1 MKELFLFFI
10 YFYKHSRNYC
20 IYSYRRCEII
30 NNTISIYIWKQHYRF
45 HYENPGGGRMMDVV
59 VVVVVV
65 DVSNPGGGAIIVM
78 LDVASGT

>member
-1 MKELFLFFI
+1 M
-10 YFYKHSRNYC
+10 RNYQQ
-20 IYSYRRCEII
+20 YDFDV
-30 NNTISIYIWKQHYRF
+30 WKQHYRF

-65 DVSNPGGGAIIVM
+65 DVSNPGGGAIM

>member
-65 DVSNPGGGAIIVM
+65 DVSNPGGGAIM